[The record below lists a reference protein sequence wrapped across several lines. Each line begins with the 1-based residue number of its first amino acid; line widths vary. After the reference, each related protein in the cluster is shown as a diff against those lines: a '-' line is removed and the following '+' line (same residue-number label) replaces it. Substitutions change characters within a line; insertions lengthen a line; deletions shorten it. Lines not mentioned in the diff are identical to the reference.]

1 MLIRSNYIHSLLG
14 DEEITFT
21 AALEKPVSVG
31 STLKV
36 AINLNKFQVFDFE
49 TGNNILFEW
58 L

>member
-49 TGNNILFEW
+49 TGNNILFE
-58 L
+58 